1 MIEKIY
7 RVVSSQ
13 KNLKSV
19 SSEILGHD
27 QPGIFIGWGRPFYPL
42 NLFTSGL
49 FCVKCSGDGGGFN
62 HCI

>member
-27 QPGIFIGWGRPFYPL
+27 QPGIFFG
-42 NLFTSGL
+42 
-49 FCVKCSGDGGGFN
+49 
-62 HCI
+62 